1 MAKKPVAIC
10 FFCGEQPCACAK
22 IKKAKATPV
31 AKAATTSAAPT
42 PTVEPEI
49 VFAPTPRVVR
59 KITSAAPGVTSF
71 PSSVPEPIV
80 PVLKKIERHLSDEDL
95 VDAIAIQNLIS
106 GGLVTVSDNPHLG
119 GIATMKLT
127 AQERARGWKVML

>member
-1 MAKKPVAIC
+1 MRQDQEGESHAGSKGRNYFSRADTD
-10 FFCGEQPCACAK
+10 CG
-22 IKKAKATPV
+22 TRD
-31 AKAATTSAAPT
+31 
-42 PTVEPEI
+42 
-49 VFAPTPRVVR
+49 RVR
-59 KITSAAPGVTSF
+59 SD
-71 PSSVPEPIV
+71 SSCCPPIV